1 MSNTLLRVDASMRK
15 TGSRSRAIAD
25 RLVEQLSAGQTFDR
39 VIERDLT
46 DGVPFVD
53 EAWIDANFTDPAQRT
68 DEQNAVLSP
77 SDAFVSELKDAD
89 TLVIATPIYNF
100 GVPAALKAWVDMIA
114 RARVTFRYTPNGPEG
129 LLSGKTA
136 YVVVVSGGTPIDSGI
151 DFATP
156 YIRQALKFVGITDVT
171 VVASSLAGTDAATAD
186 ASVREALQAL
196 AA

>member
-15 TGSRSRAIAD
+15 TGSRSRLIAD
-25 RLVEQLSAGQTFDR
+25 QLVEKLSLGQTFDR

-46 DGVPFVD
+46 DGMPFVD
-53 EAWIDANFTDPAQRT
+53 EAWINANFTDPAQRT
-68 DEQNAVLSP
+68 EEQRAALAH
-77 SDAFVSELKDAD
+77 SDAMVSELMDAD

-129 LLSGKTA
+129 LLSGKKA
-136 YVVVVSGGTPIDSGI
+136 YVVVVSGGTPIDGEI

-156 YIRQALKFVGITDVT
+156 YLRQALKFVGITDVT
-171 VVASSLAGTDAATAD
+171 VIDSSLAGTDAVTAD
-186 ASVREALQAL
+186 AAAKQAVQGL